1 MYVPRNCF
9 DLSFLLLLLFL
20 LLSFLGVGDGEGGGY
35 LFIYLFYFIF
45 LKFHFEISYVL
56 LYLNSCKISIF
67 KVVVLYCVILFWWI
81 KQFQVKK
88 KNIHQTTSYLDKGH
102 WIQPHATKEGPPD
115 NMRRTNVQQMKI
127 GETSD
132 MLKMKQKSHK
142 WKNSSFTERSD
153 AQQRDLETHT
163 SYPNSKWKPIK
174 ADWGALF
181 FKKLLEN

>member
-1 MYVPRNCF
+1 MNSTACNER
-9 DLSFLLLLLFL
+9 
-20 LLSFLGVGDGEGGGY
+20 GTTGD
-35 LFIYLFYFIF
+35 
-45 LKFHFEISYVL
+45 
-56 LYLNSCKISIF
+56 
-67 KVVVLYCVILFWWI
+67 
-81 KQFQVKK
+81 
-88 KNIHQTTSYLDKGH
+88 
-102 WIQPHATKEGPPD
+102 
-115 NMRRTNVQQMKI
+115 MRRANVQQMKI

-142 WKNSSFTERSD
+142 WKNSSFTEKSD